1 MSRNSPWKKKRWFKY
16 LLLFGVL
23 CLLFAA
29 AGTRVSTGQG
39 YFDPTLTGAVR
50 LSSPNEANRAL
61 DVILTNR
68 ASGRAQKYGWPLLVS
83 GTDGTVALHC
93 HEWKKMS
100 LFGLPVSGMP
110 WNEFRRTVKIDE
122 SIRGDDST
130 YDYTITWRVRSPA
143 QAPD

>member
-1 MSRNSPWKKKRWFKY
+1 
-16 LLLFGVL
+16 
-23 CLLFAA
+23 
-29 AGTRVSTGQG
+29 
-39 YFDPTLTGAVR
+39 
-50 LSSPNEANRAL
+50 
-61 DVILTNR
+61 
-68 ASGRAQKYGWPLLVS
+68 
-83 GTDGTVALHC
+83 VALHC